1 MIEKII
7 IIELVEV
14 VNMKKEIIELEP
26 YIEDINRGEMTKQE
40 KFENYM
46 NNTLASWVLKMVVF
60 ANVFVGTIIL
70 LSVIK

>member
-1 MIEKII
+1 
-7 IIELVEV
+7 
-14 VNMKKEIIELEP
+14 MKKEIIELEP